1 LSLYETF
8 ITYLSSEKNYSSHT
22 LTAYKTDLK
31 QFESWL
37 KANYTLDSS
46 VAVEVQQIKH
56 RMLRQWMGSL
66 LEEGLSK
73 KSLARKVSALSAF
86 FKFLRRNGILEVNP
100 AQHLS
105 VPKLEKRLPVYL
117 RAIETQALFE
127 GVQFPEGFTGFR
139 DKLVLE
145 LLYSCGLRRN
155 ELVTLEVNAVDLG
168 NRTLRVLG
176 KGSKERIIPF
186 GQKAELAIT
195 EYLEACE
202 QEGFTLNDTLILT
215 SEGNTVYPQL
225 VYRIVR
231 RYLPMVSKLTKNSPH
246 VLRHS
251 FATHLLENGAD
262 LNAIKELLGHS
273 SLAATQVYTHNTIQK
288 LKSAYKLAHPKA

>member
-8 ITYLSSEKNYSSHT
+8 ITYLSSEKNYSSNT

-46 VAVEVQQIKH
+46 DAAEVQQIKH

-86 FKFLRRNGILEVNP
+86 FKFLRRNAILEVNP

-117 RAIETQALFE
+117 RATETQALFE

>member
-46 VAVEVQQIKH
+46 VAAEVQQIKH

-86 FKFLRRNGILEVNP
+86 FKFLRRNAILEVNP

-127 GVQFPEGFTGFR
+127 GVQFPEGFTGIR

>member
-46 VAVEVQQIKH
+46 NAAEVQQIKH

-127 GVQFPEGFTGFR
+127 GVQFPEGFTGIR

-168 NRTLRVLG
+168 NKTLRVLG

>member
-1 LSLYETF
+1 MSLYETF

-46 VAVEVQQIKH
+46 VAAEVQQIKH

-127 GVQFPEGFTGFR
+127 GVQFPEGFTGIR

>member
-46 VAVEVQQIKH
+46 NAAEVQQIKH